1 MCRRHYPQRT
11 TTTATATT
19 VSFPCSHTVPKQYRN
34 PTGSSILSL
43 LILLTMSQNA
53 SPNDGSTNLRVFR
66 QQISADQPEKNMN
79 IGIIQ
84 VKLKHWSL
92 SSTHLPPALTTAE
105 EKRTP
110 SMTTRTRRAWPIT
123 EKTKTVEAD
132 EHTHQHRRRWN
143 NNVLQQQQKRT
154 VQPNDAARG
163 ARRQTLAEEGADG
176 ALTWARTWTVSTA
189 QAVNEL
195 MNECRPWL
203 ANSGIFGRNASAF
216 TGFVPRGRKINKICL
231 FPYLLLALGL
241 ALLAFFVILY
251 AILNALLQR
260 KDAQQNGE
268 GEDEDEEERRR
279 KRRNRNRRRRRRK
292 RVRQKHRTAR
302 DTEEDEEWMGTEED
316 DEGVE
321 SEADSWDAEEPR
333 AERRER
339 RDEARNRAFTGLE
352 EDELATLDDRDNG
365 HAKWG
370 KKKRHRQPL
379 LDASPPTGESAAD
392 ELRRQ
397 RRYRS
402 VRRGQNEFDAEGQ
415 YPPPPPRGRPPPR
428 PRHHI
433 EWAVENGGA
442 IGAEDVTAFRHDVPF
457 PPPPPPRVPPPPPPL
472 PARYERRRSRAS
484 AASDQCVS
492 VTAHAH
498 HRSHRPPPPPLR
510 PPRGHGAPLTD
521 EFSDMDSESVQSGRR
536 GSGGERRQR
545 TTAVRHGGANG
556 RHSQQQLQQRPPL
569 PLKRENTDSTVSSA
583 QRGRTGSL

>member
-11 TTTATATT
+11 TTTTATT
-19 VSFPCSHTVPKQYRN
+19 VSLSCPHTVPKQYRN
-34 PTGSSILSL
+34 PAGSSILSL
-43 LILLTMSQNA
+43 LILLTMSQSA

-123 EKTKTVEAD
+123 EKTKTVEAE

-154 VQPNDAARG
+154 AQPNDAARG
-163 ARRQTLAEEGADG
+163 ATANAGGGGGGWGIDMGQDMDG
-176 ALTWARTWTVSTA
+176 
-189 QAVNEL
+189 
-195 MNECRPWL
+195 
-203 ANSGIFGRNASAF
+203 
-216 TGFVPRGRKINKICL
+216 L

-241 ALLAFFVILY
+241 ALLAFFIILY

-268 GEDEDEEERRR
+268 GEEDEEERRR
-279 KRRNRNRRRRRRK
+279 RRRNRNRRRRRRE

-402 VRRGQNEFDAEGQ
+402 VRRGQNEFDAEAQ
-415 YPPPPPRGRPPPR
+415 HPPPPPRGRPPPR
-428 PRHHI
+428 PRYHI
-433 EWAVENGGA
+433 EWAVESGGA
-442 IGAEDVTAFRHDVPF
+442 IGAEDVAAFRHDVPF